1 MIFYEKREGR
11 GRVRVLISLKKKS
24 HLFWV
29 LQTSGWL
36 LFLILSLM
44 AYWTRGMLT
53 MTQAERY
60 TTGMASGFL
69 VTLALR
75 YVYRKVR
82 TRNLSVLR
90 LSLTILIGCL
100 LGLNALIWLWNL
112 LQVPFLGWPALAVLP
127 KLSVYL
133 YRIVWWFIPII
144 GWSAL
149 YFGVNFWQEWMARRE
164 RTEQALA
171 LTQTAQLHMLR
182 YRMNPH
188 FLFNALNSI
197 RALIAEDRT
206 AAKNMVTELSE
217 FLRYS
222 LVSKNYKNVPFKEEC
237 ESVRHFFNIQK
248 VRYENKLDVSFHI
261 DPATEDFPVV
271 SFLLHPL
278 AENAVRYGMRTSPLP
293 LNIQVKAEACPGGLQ
308 VEISNSGSW
317 IKPSEENN
325 ASGLARGLDYVRRRL
340 AEAYPRNHRFEI
352 FEKENAVHAR
362 LFIGKDA

>member
-1 MIFYEKREGR
+1 MRESTR
-11 GRVRVLISLKKKS
+11 LISLKKKN

-36 LFLILSLM
+36 LFFALSLM

-53 MTQAERY
+53 VALTERY
-60 TTGMASGFL
+60 ATGMAAGFL
-69 VTLALR
+69 ITLALR

-82 TRNLSVLR
+82 ARDLSVLS
-90 LSLTILIGCL
+90 LSLAILLSCF
-100 LGLNALIWLWNL
+100 LGLNVLIWLWGL
-112 LQVPFLGWPALAVLP
+112 FRVPFLGWAALKAAP
-127 KLSVYL
+127 TLSVYL
-133 YRIVWWFIPII
+133 YRLAWWFVPIL
-144 GWSAL
+144 GWSAF

-164 RTEQALA
+164 RTERAQALIQA
-171 LTQTAQLHMLR
+171 AQLQMLR

-197 RALIAEDRT
+197 RALIAEDRA
-206 AAKNMVTELSE
+206 AAKRMITELSE

-222 LVSKNYKNVPFKEEC
+222 LVSKNYKNVPFKDEI

-261 DPATEDFPVV
+261 DPAVEEFPIV

-293 LNIQVKAEACPGGLQ
+293 LSIQVKAEACPEGLL
-308 VEISNSGSW
+308 VEISNSGFW
-317 IKPSEENN
+317 IEPPDQKKS
-325 ASGLARGLDYVRRRL
+325 SGLAQGLDYVRRRL
-340 AEAYPRNHRFEI
+340 AEAYPERHRFEV
-352 FEKENAVHAR
+352 FEKESVVHAR
-362 LFIGKDA
+362 LVINKDA

>member
-1 MIFYEKREGR
+1 
-11 GRVRVLISLKKKS
+11 LISFKKKNR
-24 HLFWV
+24 LFWA
-29 LQTSGWL
+29 LQISGWL
-36 LFLILSLM
+36 LFFALSLM
-44 AYWTRGMLT
+44 AYWPRGMLT
-53 MTQAERY
+53 SSLAERY
-60 TTGMASGFL
+60 ATGMAAGFV

-75 YVYRKVR
+75 TVYRKAR
-82 TRNLSVLR
+82 TRNLSVLK
-90 LSLTILIGCL
+90 LSVTILISCL
-100 LGLNALIWLWNL
+100 LGLNVLIWLWSL
-112 LQVPFLGWPALAVLP
+112 LRVPFLGWKALTVLP
-127 KLSVYL
+127 KLSIYL
-133 YRIVWWFIPII
+133 YKMVWWFMPVI

-149 YFGVNFWQEWMARRE
+149 YFGINFWQEWMARRE
-164 RTEQALA
+164 QTEQAQA
-171 LTQTAQLHMLR
+171 LTQAAQLHMLR

-222 LVSKNYKNVPFKEEC
+222 LVSKNYKNVPFKDEL

-248 VRYENKLDVSFHI
+248 VRYENKLDISFHI
-261 DPATEDFPVV
+261 DPAVEEFPIA

-293 LNIQVKAEACPGGLQ
+293 LNILVKAESCPEGLQ
-308 VEISNSGSW
+308 VEICNSGSW
-317 IKPSEENN
+317 IEPSEESH

-340 AEAYPRNHRFEI
+340 AEAYPKNHRFEI

-362 LFIGKDA
+362 LFIGKEAKASLNGER